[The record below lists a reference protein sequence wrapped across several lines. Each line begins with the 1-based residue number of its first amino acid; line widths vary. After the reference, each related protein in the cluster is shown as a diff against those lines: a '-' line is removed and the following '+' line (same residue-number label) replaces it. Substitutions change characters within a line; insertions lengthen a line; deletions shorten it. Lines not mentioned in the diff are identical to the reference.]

1 MESENL
7 PRHTSNQSQIP
18 KLQIAQQ
25 SELPTPFQKT
35 NTTHKIKQLVYYF
48 QHMHN
53 KKKRRKKRKRRKKQL
68 QKHDLL
74 ENQPCRGE
82 NTSKERLNRFL

>member
-1 MESENL
+1 MSTDSYNMESENL

-25 SELPTPFQKT
+25 SELPTPFRKT

-53 KKKRRKKRKRRKKQL
+53 KKRKDEKNSFK
-68 QKHDLL
+68 
-74 ENQPCRGE
+74 NM
-82 NTSKERLNRFL
+82 TY